1 MLEHEYLITHID
13 FDKAQS
19 TDRYFLIALDYRYF
33 LAQSVAIQAE
43 FAVLITNLS
52 LDQLISDSTLAYVS
66 HYLSRRFEHV
76 QIQSSALQVV
86 YSPHLR
92 QIEHLVVDW
101 SVSQPEPAN
110 SLNFAKHNR
119 CYLACL
125 AVF

>member
-1 MLEHEYLITHID
+1 MLEHAHLIAHID
-13 FDKAQS
+13 FDKAPS
-19 TDRYFLIALDYRYF
+19 IDRYFLIALDYRYF

-43 FAVLITNLS
+43 FAVLTTNLS

-76 QIQSSALQVV
+76 QTRSSALQVV
-86 YSPHLR
+86 YSRHLM
-92 QIEHLVVDW
+92 QIVRLVVDW
-101 SVSQPEPAN
+101 SASQSVPAN

-119 CYLACL
+119 CYLASL